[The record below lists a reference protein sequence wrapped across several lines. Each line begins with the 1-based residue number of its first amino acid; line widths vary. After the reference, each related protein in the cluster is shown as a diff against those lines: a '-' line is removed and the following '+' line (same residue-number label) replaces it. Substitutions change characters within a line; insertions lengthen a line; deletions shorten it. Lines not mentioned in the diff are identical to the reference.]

1 MNAQTTYLPALG
13 RLLIAAVFIVSGLEK
28 IAAPGMTQGYI
39 ASGGLPLPFFVYL
52 LTVIV
57 EVGGGVLLLL
67 GYRTRIVALGLAV
80 FTLAA
85 ALVFHRA
92 FGDPGQMIHFLKN
105 FAIAGGLL
113 QIVAFG
119 AGSFSLDSRRKHT
132 RSVAVPEVGLK

>member
-1 MNAQTTYLPALG
+1 MDAQTTYLPALG

-28 IAAPGMTQGYI
+28 IAAPEMTQGYI

-57 EVGGGVLLLL
+57 EVGGGVLLVL
-67 GYRTRIVALGLAV
+67 GYRTRIVALALAV

-85 ALVFHRA
+85 ALIFHRA
-92 FGDPGQMIHFLKN
+92 FSDPGQMIHFLKN

-113 QIVAFG
+113 QVVAFG
-119 AGSFSLDSRRKHT
+119 AGSFSLDNRR
-132 RSVAVPEVGLK
+132 